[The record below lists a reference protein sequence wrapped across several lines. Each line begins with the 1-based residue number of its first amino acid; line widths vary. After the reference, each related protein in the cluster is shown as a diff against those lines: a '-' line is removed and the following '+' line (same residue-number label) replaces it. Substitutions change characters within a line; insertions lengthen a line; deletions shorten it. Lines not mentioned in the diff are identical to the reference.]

1 MGSDEFQINGLLRIM
16 VTGNIFFKLM
26 VTNQI

>member
-1 MGSDEFQINGLLRIM
+1 MGSDESQINGLLRIM

>member
-1 MGSDEFQINGLLRIM
+1 MGSDEFQINGLLRII

-26 VTNQI
+26 VANQI

>member
-1 MGSDEFQINGLLRIM
+1 MGSDEFQINGLLRII